1 VLVSGRIGAGFPVGY
16 RLKTVRLAPKTFIRG
31 RRRTPK
37 IRFLMRSKFSIHEG
51 LLAAF
56 ILGIATLM
64 WLLYRHELE
73 LQRNDLV
80 RDIAVAEKFLS
91 DRLDSDQSFVEQLAR
106 EKGEGA
112 LPREQ
117 FETRVSVR
125 ALESP
130 HWIAV
135 TWTEPNL
142 NTLWSAPGA
151 RAQSDL
157 ARARPPFAEQERV
170 MRLAGSTGRATYSIP
185 YFAPDGGAYIEYS
198 VPITSG
204 SVYLGTMNNLM
215 SLTTFA
221 KTLLPDWFLTKY
233 DLSITDSF
241 GNTVSRAGAIVD
253 RGEGYMTQ
261 SQRLAL
267 PWRDLHLNVTARQRG
282 STLAAV
288 TVATTIL
295 ALTGLIAWSFYS
307 LRREGARRLAS
318 ENSMKAVNERFETVL
333 DSLNVA
339 VYVSDAFTDELLY
352 ANEHFREMFPRFSG
366 NEVKGFESSFNPAFT
381 SLFNSDP
388 EDFRTVFKH
397 ECHHLP
403 SNRWFI
409 TRVRRVRWVDGRA
422 ARLHTLGDVTDRV
435 EAERTKRTQ
444 QERLML
450 TSRLMTAGE
459 MASTLAHE
467 INQPLAAITNYLNGC
482 LQRLRGGEQSVNELA
497 PAIEKASAQAERAG
511 TIINRVREF
520 VRSRDPRREALDV
533 RSLLDDVVRFAEPDP
548 SKPTLSF
555 VQEIGKGLPDVFAD
569 RIMIEQ
575 VLLNLIRNARE
586 AMAALPLEG
595 RRLTLR
601 AVQSSPQFVNFS
613 VSDVGTGLA
622 PEVAENLFSPF
633 MTTKTDGMGMG
644 LSICRSIIEYHE
656 GQMRYVPNVPRGAS
670 FEFSLPIAS
679 DE

>member
-1 VLVSGRIGAGFPVGY
+1 M
-16 RLKTVRLAPKTFIRG
+16 KTR
-31 RRRTPK
+31 
-37 IRFLMRSKFSIHEG
+37 FSIHEG
-51 LLAAF
+51 FLVAFVAA
-56 ILGIATLM
+56 IATLM

-73 LQRNDLV
+73 LQRNDLI
-80 RDIAVAEKFLS
+80 RDIAVAEKFLT
-91 DRLDSDQSFVEQLAR
+91 DRLEADQGFVEQLAR
-106 EKGEGA
+106 EHGEGA
-112 LPREQ
+112 LSKEQ
-117 FETRVSVR
+117 FETRVSQR

-130 HWIAV
+130 HWVAM
-135 TWTEPNL
+135 TWTEPNH
-142 NTLWSAPGA
+142 TIRWSAPST
-151 RAQSDL
+151 RAQAEL
-157 ARARPPFAEQERV
+157 QRARPPFAEQER
-170 MRLAGSTGRATYSIP
+170 MLRLTATTGRATYSVP
-185 YFAPDGGAYIEYS
+185 YATTDGSYHIEYAAPLIS
-198 VPITSG
+198 EKTNSG
-204 SVYLGTMNNLM
+204 TLNILM
-215 SLTTFA
+215 SVGSFA
-221 KTLLPDWFLTKY
+221 KILLPDWFLSKY
-233 DLSITDSF
+233 D
-241 GNTVSRAGAIVD
+241 VSIVD
-253 RGEGYMTQ
+253 PLGNILSSTGAGVVRGRSYMSE
-261 SQRLAL
+261 SQRLTV
-267 PWRDLHLNVTARQRG
+267 PWREMALQVTAQQRG
-282 STLAAV
+282 STLV
-288 TVATTIL
+288 GITVATTIML
-295 ALTGLIAWSFYS
+295 LTGLIAWSLYS
-307 LRREGARRLAS
+307 LRREGVRRLAS

-339 VYVSDAFTDELLY
+339 VYVSDATTDELLY
-352 ANEHFREMFPRFSG
+352 ANEQFRETFPGFTGNSVEPFERGFSPMF
-366 NEVKGFESSFNPAFT
+366 V
-381 SLFNSDP
+381 SLFNADA
-388 EDFRTVFKH
+388 EDFRTQFKH
-397 ECHHLP
+397 ECHHVP

-422 ARLHTLGDVTDRV
+422 ARLHTMGDVTDRV
-435 EAERTKRTQ
+435 EAERVKRAQ

-482 LQRLRGGEQSVNELA
+482 LQRLRVGVQNVNDLA

-548 SKPTLSF
+548 SKPTLNF
-555 VQEIGKGLPDVFAD
+555 VKEIGQGLPDVFAD

-575 VLLNLIRNARE
+575 VMLNLIRNARE
-586 AMAALPLEG
+586 AMAALPVEE

-601 AVQSSPQFVNFS
+601 AVQSTPQFVNFS

-622 PEVAENLFSPF
+622 SDVAENLFSPF

-656 GQMRYVPNVPRGAS
+656 GQMRYVPNLPRGAS

>member
-1 VLVSGRIGAGFPVGY
+1 
-16 RLKTVRLAPKTFIRG
+16 
-31 RRRTPK
+31 
-37 IRFLMRSKFSIHEG
+37 
-51 LLAAF
+51 
-56 ILGIATLM
+56 M
-64 WLLYRHELE
+64 WLLYRHEIE

-106 EKGEGA
+106 EKGESA
-112 LPREQ
+112 LSREQ
-117 FETRVSVR
+117 FETRVAAR

-130 HWIAV
+130 HWIAI

-142 NTLWSAPGA
+142 AVLWSAPGS

-157 ARARPPFAEQERV
+157 ARARPPFSEQERV
-170 MRLAGSTGRATYSIP
+170 MRLAGSTGRATYSAT
-185 YFAPDGGAYIEYS
+185 YFAPDGNAYIEYA
-198 VPITSG
+198 VPISSG
-204 SVYLGTMNNLM
+204 NVYLGTFNTLM
-215 SLTTFA
+215 SLGSFA
-221 KTLLPDWFLTKY
+221 KTLLPDWFLNKY
-233 DLSITDSF
+233 DLSISDSF
-241 GNTVSRAGAIVD
+241 GNLVSSSGSSSL
-253 RGEGYMTQ
+253 RGGGYMTQ
-261 SQRLAL
+261 SQKLAL
-267 PWRDLHLNVTARQRG
+267 PWRDLQLNVTARQRG
-282 STLAAV
+282 STLAGI

-295 ALTGLIAWSFYS
+295 ALTGLIAWSLYS
-307 LRREGARRLAS
+307 LRREGARRLVS
-318 ENSMKAVNERFETVL
+318 ENSMKASNERFETVL

-339 VYVSDAFTDELLY
+339 VYVSDAATDELLY
-352 ANEHFREMFPRFSG
+352 ANEHFRETFPRFSG
-366 NEVKGFESSFNPAFT
+366 EDVKQFEDTFNPTFI
-381 SLFNSDP
+381 SLFNKDP

-397 ECHHLP
+397 ECHHVP

-435 EAERTKRTQ
+435 EAERVKRSQ

-482 LQRLRGGEQSVNELA
+482 LQRLRGGTPNLSEIA

-520 VRSRDPRREALDV
+520 VRSRDPRREALNV
-533 RSLLDDVVRFAEPDP
+533 RSLLDDVMRFAEPDP
-548 SKPTLSF
+548 TKPTLSF
-555 VQEIGKGLPDVFAD
+555 VREIGQGLPDVFAD

-586 AMAALPLEG
+586 AMSALPVES
-595 RRLTLR
+595 RKLTLR
-601 AVQSSPQFVNFS
+601 AVQESPQFVNFS
-613 VSDVGTGLA
+613 VTDVGSGLA
-622 PEVAENLFSPF
+622 QEVADNLFSPF
-633 MTTKTDGMGMG
+633 MTTKSDGMGMG

-656 GQMRYVPNVPRGAS
+656 GQMRHVANVPHGAS

>member
-1 VLVSGRIGAGFPVGY
+1 
-16 RLKTVRLAPKTFIRG
+16 
-31 RRRTPK
+31 
-37 IRFLMRSKFSIHEG
+37 MRSKFSIHEG

-56 ILGIATLM
+56 IFGIATLM

-112 LPREQ
+112 LSREQ

-135 TWTEPNL
+135 TWTEPSL
-142 NTLWSAPGA
+142 NTLWSAPGS

-185 YFAPDGGAYIEYS
+185 YFAPDGNAYIEYA
-198 VPITSG
+198 VPISSG
-204 SVYLGTMNNLM
+204 TVYLGTFNNLM
-215 SLTTFA
+215 SLSTFA

-233 DLSITDSF
+233 DLSITDPF
-241 GNTVSRAGAIVD
+241 GNTVSRAGAPLD

-261 SQRLAL
+261 SQKLAL
-267 PWRDLHLNVTARQRG
+267 PWRDLQLNVTARQRG
-282 STLAAV
+282 STLAAI
-288 TVATTIL
+288 TVATMIL

-339 VYVSDAFTDELLY
+339 VYVSDAFTNELLY
-352 ANEHFREMFPRFSG
+352 ANEHFREMFPRFTG
-366 NEVKGFESSFNPAFT
+366 NDVKALEASFNPVFT
-381 SLFNSDP
+381 ALFNKDP

-435 EAERTKRTQ
+435 EAERIKRTQ

-482 LQRLRGGEQSVNELA
+482 LQRLRGGVLNVNDLA

-533 RSLLDDVVRFAEPDP
+533 RSLLEDVVRFAEPDP

-555 VQEIGKGLPDVFAD
+555 VQEIGQGLPDVFAD

-586 AMAALPLEG
+586 AMAGLPLEG

-622 PEVAENLFSPF
+622 SEVAENLFSPF

-656 GQMRYVPNVPRGAS
+656 GQMRYVPNLPRGAS

>member
-1 VLVSGRIGAGFPVGY
+1 
-16 RLKTVRLAPKTFIRG
+16 
-31 RRRTPK
+31 
-37 IRFLMRSKFSIHEG
+37 MRSKFSIHEG

>member
-1 VLVSGRIGAGFPVGY
+1 
-16 RLKTVRLAPKTFIRG
+16 
-31 RRRTPK
+31 
-37 IRFLMRSKFSIHEG
+37 MNSKFSIHES

-56 ILGIATLM
+56 IVGIGTLM
-64 WLLYRHELE
+64 WLLFRHEVE

-91 DRLDSDQSFVEQLAR
+91 DRLEADQSFIEQLAR
-106 EKGEGA
+106 EKGESA
-112 LPREQ
+112 LSREQ

-125 ALESP
+125 ALDSP

-142 NTLWSAPGA
+142 NLLWSAPSA
-151 RAQSDL
+151 RAQADL
-157 ARARPPFAEQERV
+157 ARARPPLAEQERV
-170 MRLAGSTGRATYSIP
+170 MRLAGTTNRPTYSSA
-185 YFAPDGGAYIEYS
+185 YRTSDGSAYIEYA
-198 VPITSG
+198 VPILSG
-204 SVYLGTMNNLM
+204 STYLGTFN
-215 SLTTFA
+215 
-221 KTLLPDWFLTKY
+221 TLLSLSTFTKILLPEWFLTKY
-233 DLSITDSF
+233 DLTITDTF
-241 GNTVSRAGAIVD
+241 GNVVSRAGAPTENT
-253 RGEGYMTQ
+253 RGYLTE
-261 SQRLAL
+261 SQKLGL

-282 STLAAV
+282 STLV
-288 TVATTIL
+288 GITVATTIL
-295 ALTGLIAWSFYS
+295 ALTGLIAWSMYS
-307 LRREGARRLAS
+307 LRREGARRLVS

-339 VYVSDAFTDELLY
+339 VYVSDAITDELLY
-352 ANEHFREMFPRFSG
+352 ANEHFREMFPTFAGGDVRA
-366 NEVKGFESSFNPAFT
+366 FETQFNPTFI
-381 SLFNSDP
+381 SIFN
-388 EDFRTVFKH
+388 EDQADFFTVFKH
-397 ECHHLP
+397 ECHHVP

-435 EAERTKRTQ
+435 EAERVKRSQ

-482 LQRLRGGEQSVNELA
+482 LQRLRAGSQSLSEIT

-511 TIINRVREF
+511 NIINRVREF
-520 VRSRDPRREALDV
+520 VRSRDPRREALNV
-533 RSLLDDVVRFAEPDP
+533 RSLLDDVIRFAEPDP
-548 SKPTLSF
+548 TKPTLTF
-555 VQEIGKGLPDVFAD
+555 VQEIGTGLPDVFAD

-586 AMAALPLEG
+586 AMAGLPVEA

-613 VSDVGTGLA
+613 VSDVGSGLA
-622 PEVAENLFSPF
+622 NEVADNLFSPF
-633 MTTKTDGMGMG
+633 MTTKSDGMGMG

-656 GQMRYVPNVPRGAS
+656 GQMRYVPNAPRGAS

>member
-1 VLVSGRIGAGFPVGY
+1 
-16 RLKTVRLAPKTFIRG
+16 
-31 RRRTPK
+31 
-37 IRFLMRSKFSIHEG
+37 MRSKFSIHEG

-56 ILGIATLM
+56 IFGIATLM

-112 LPREQ
+112 LSREQ

-135 TWTEPNL
+135 TWTEPSL
-142 NTLWSAPGA
+142 NTLWSAPGS

-170 MRLAGSTGRATYSIP
+170 MRLAGSTGRATYSVP
-185 YFAPDGGAYIEYS
+185 YFAPDGNAYIEYA
-198 VPITSG
+198 VPMTSG
-204 SVYLGTMNNLM
+204 NVYLGTFNNLM
-215 SLTTFA
+215 SLSTFA

-233 DLSITDSF
+233 DLSITDPF
-241 GNTVSRAGAIVD
+241 GNTVSRAGAPLD

-261 SQRLAL
+261 SQKLAL
-267 PWRDLHLNVTARQRG
+267 PWRDLQLNVTARQRG
-282 STLAAV
+282 STLAAI
-288 TVATTIL
+288 TVATMIL

-339 VYVSDAFTDELLY
+339 VYVSDAFTNELLY
-352 ANEHFREMFPRFSG
+352 ANEHFREMFPRFTG
-366 NEVKGFESSFNPAFT
+366 NDVKALEASFNPVFT
-381 SLFNSDP
+381 ALFNKDP

-435 EAERTKRTQ
+435 EAERIKRTQ

-482 LQRLRGGEQSVNELA
+482 LQRLRGGVLNVNDLA

-533 RSLLDDVVRFAEPDP
+533 RSLLEDVVRFAEPDP

-555 VQEIGKGLPDVFAD
+555 VQEIGQGLPDVFAD

-586 AMAALPLEG
+586 AMAGLPLEG

-622 PEVAENLFSPF
+622 SEVAENLFSPF

-656 GQMRYVPNVPRGAS
+656 GQMRYVPNLPRGAS